1 MIVSPAPPSP
11 VASAPSTPSSSPGS
25 TPTARAIVG
34 LRKVLSG
41 TPGRLRV
48 AGAVSVAAC
57 LLFGLAAFGAVRNRS
72 NAIADVRS
80 HAAQLVRIQDIRSNA
95 TQADAAATNAFLVG
109 GLEPADERKSYN
121 DGIAGATADIAAA
134 SAGSTSD
141 AAVLAKTNQVLAKYV
156 GLMESARADNRQGFP
171 IGAAYLRQASN
182 LLRTEALPALAQAVA
197 VEQERITK
205 AYGNAA
211 RAENVLVASLVLT
224 VAVLLF
230 VQVWLS
236 FKMRRLLNENL
247 VVATAIVVVG
257 GVIGIGLMTL
267 AEHSATDVRS
277 GSLANTIA
285 LATAR
290 TDAFDAKSAE
300 SLTLINRGS
309 GQPFE
314 VQYQGV
320 INDASAALSGISG
333 RAPASAPIAALRT
346 YETAHRL
353 VRTRDDAGDWD
364 GAVRLATTADPRG
377 TKTTFAAFDSV
388 SRGSL
393 SGQASHGADGL
404 SSARR
409 PLGVTAV
416 LLLIAGI
423 AAAVLAW
430 RGVAAR
436 LREYR

>member
-1 MIVSPAPPSP
+1 MIVAPAPPSP
-11 VASAPSTPSSSPGS
+11 VAGPSSSGPAAGS
-25 TPTARAIVG
+25 TPAARAIAG
-34 LRKVLSG
+34 IRKMLSG

-48 AGAVSVAAC
+48 AGVVSVAAC
-57 LLFGLAAFGAVRNRS
+57 LLFGLVAFAAVRNRS
-72 NAIADVRS
+72 NAIADARG
-80 HAAQLVRIQDIRSNA
+80 HAAQLVLIQDIRSNA

-109 GLEPADERKSYN
+109 GLEPADERKAYD

-134 SAGSTSD
+134 SAGSASD
-141 AAVLAKTNQVLAKYV
+141 SAVLAKTNQVLAKYA
-156 GLMESARADNRQGFP
+156 GLMEAARANNRQGFP

-182 LLRTEALPALAQAVA
+182 LLRAEALPPLAQEVS
-197 VEQERITK
+197 VEQARITK
-205 AYGNAA
+205 AYSNAA
-211 RAENVLVASLVLT
+211 RAENALVAILVLA

-230 VQVWLS
+230 VQIWLS
-236 FKMRRLLNENL
+236 FKTRRLLNPNL
-247 VVATAIVVVG
+247 VAATAIVIVS

-267 AEHSATDVRS
+267 AQHSATDVRS

-314 VQYQGV
+314 AQYQVV
-320 INDASAALSGISG
+320 IGDANTALSAIAG
-333 RAPASAPIAALRT
+333 RAPVRTPIAALGN

-353 VRTRDDAGDWD
+353 IRTRDDAGDWD
-364 GAVRLATTADPRG
+364 GAVRLATTVDPRG

-388 SRGSL
+388 SRVSL
-393 SGQASHGADGL
+393 TGEASHVADGL
-404 SSARR
+404 KSARR
-409 PLGVTAV
+409 ALGVTAV
-416 LLLIAGI
+416 LLLIAGL
-423 AAAVLAW
+423 AAATLAW

>member
-1 MIVSPAPPSP
+1 M
-11 VASAPSTPSSSPGS
+11 
-25 TPTARAIVG
+25 
-34 LRKVLSG
+34 LSG
-41 TPGRLRV
+41 TPGRLRI

-57 LLFGLAAFGAVRNRS
+57 LMFGLFAFAAVNNRS
-72 NAIADVRS
+72 NAIADARS

-109 GLEPADERKSYN
+109 GLEPADERKSYD

-134 SAGSTSD
+134 SAGSASD
-141 AAVLAKTNQVLAKYV
+141 SAVLAKTNQVLAKYA
-156 GLMESARADNRQGFP
+156 GLMEAARANNRQGFP

-182 LLRTEALPALAQAVA
+182 LLRSEALPPLAQEVSI
-197 VEQERITK
+197 EQARITK
-205 AYGNAA
+205 AYSNSA
-211 RAENVLVASLVLT
+211 RAENALVAILVLA
-224 VAVLLF
+224 VVVLLS
-230 VQVWLS
+230 VQVWLALRT
-236 FKMRRLLNENL
+236 RRLLNTNL
-247 VVATAIVVVG
+247 VAATAIVIVG
-257 GVIGIGLMTL
+257 GIVGIGIMTL
-267 AEHSATDVRS
+267 AEHSATSVRS

-314 VQYQGV
+314 AQYQAV
-320 INDASAALSGISG
+320 IGDANTALSGIVD
-333 RAPASAPIAALRT
+333 RAPARSSIVALGT

-353 VRTRDDAGDWD
+353 IRTRDDAGDWD

-388 SRGSL
+388 SRVSL
-393 SGQASHGADGL
+393 TGEAAHVANGL
-404 SSARR
+404 KSARR
-409 PLGVTAV
+409 ALGITAV
-416 LLLIAGI
+416 LLLIAGLV
-423 AAAVLAW
+423 AAVLSW

>member
-1 MIVSPAPPSP
+1 MIVAPTPSAPVANPASSPA
-11 VASAPSTPSSSPGS
+11 STPA
-25 TPTARAIVG
+25 ARAIAG
-34 LRKVLSG
+34 LRKMLSG

-57 LLFGLAAFGAVRNRS
+57 LLFGLVGFGAVRNRS
-72 NAIADVRS
+72 NAIADARS

-109 GLEPADERKSYN
+109 GLEPADERKSYD

-141 AAVLAKTNQVLAKYV
+141 AAVLAKTNQVLAQYA
-156 GLMESARADNRQGFP
+156 GLMESARANNRQGFP

-197 VEQERITK
+197 VEQTRITK
-205 AYGNAA
+205 AYSNAA
-211 RAENVLVASLVLT
+211 RAENVLVAILVLA

-236 FKMRRLLNENL
+236 FKTRRLLNTNL
-247 VVATAIVVVG
+247 VAATAIVIVG

-314 VQYQGV
+314 VQYQSV
-320 INDASAALSGISG
+320 INDASTALSGISG
-333 RAPASAPIAALRT
+333 RAPATAPVAALRT
-346 YETAHRL
+346 YEKAHTL
-353 VRTRDDAGDWD
+353 VRS
-364 GAVRLATTADPRG
+364 ATTPAIGTAPFDSRPPPTRG

-388 SRGSL
+388 SRVSL
-393 SGQASHGADGL
+393 SGQASHVADGL
-404 SSARR
+404 NSARR

-416 LLLIAGI
+416 LLLIAGL

>member
-11 VASAPSTPSSSPGS
+11 VASPSSSGPAAGS
-25 TPTARAIVG
+25 TPAARAIAG
-34 LRKVLSG
+34 FRKMLAG
-41 TPGRLRV
+41 TPGRLRI
-48 AGAVSVAAC
+48 AAAVSVAAC
-57 LLFGLAAFGAVRNRS
+57 LLFGLVAFAAVRNRS
-72 NAIADVRS
+72 NAIADARN

-109 GLEPADERKSYN
+109 GLEPADERKSYD

-134 SAGSTSD
+134 SAGSAADS
-141 AAVLAKTNQVLAKYV
+141 AVLAKTNQVLAKYA
-156 GLMESARADNRQGFP
+156 GLMEAARANNRQGFP

-182 LLRTEALPALAQAVA
+182 LLRSDALPPLAQEVS
-197 VEQERITK
+197 VEQVRITK

-211 RAENVLVASLVLT
+211 RAENALVAILVLA
-224 VAVLLF
+224 VVVLLF

-236 FKMRRLLNENL
+236 FRTRRLLSPNL
-247 VVATAIVVVG
+247 VAATAIVIVG
-257 GVIGIGLMTL
+257 GVIGIGIMTL

-314 VQYQGV
+314 AQYQGL
-320 INDASAALSGISG
+320 IGDANTALSGIAD
-333 RAPASAPIAALRT
+333 RAPARSSITALGT

-353 VRTRDDAGDWD
+353 IRTRDDAGDWD

-388 SRGSL
+388 SRVSL
-393 SGQASHGADGL
+393 SDQASHVSDGL
-404 SSARR
+404 KSARR
-409 PLGVTAV
+409 ALGVTAV
-416 LLLIAGI
+416 LLLVAGL
-423 AAAVLAW
+423 AAAILSW

>member
-1 MIVSPAPPSP
+1 MIVTPAPP
-11 VASAPSTPSSSPGS
+11 APPATQSSTPGS
-25 TPTARAIVG
+25 TPAARAIAG
-34 LRKVLSG
+34 LRKMLSG

-48 AGAVSVAAC
+48 AGAASVAAC
-57 LLFGLAAFGAVRNRS
+57 LLFGLAGFGAVRNRS
-72 NAIADVRS
+72 NAIADAQRHS
-80 HAAQLVRIQDIRSNA
+80 AQLVRIQDIRSNA

-109 GLEPADERKSYN
+109 GLEPADERKSYD
-121 DGIAGATADIAAA
+121 DGIAGATADIAAT

-141 AAVLAKTNQVLAKYV
+141 AAVLVKTNQVLAKYA
-156 GLMESARADNRQGFP
+156 GLMESARANNRQGFP

-182 LLRTEALPALAQAVA
+182 LLRTEALPPLAQAVG
-197 VEQERITK
+197 VEQARITK
-205 AYGNAA
+205 AYSNAA
-211 RAENVLVASLVLT
+211 RSENALVAILVLG

-230 VQVWLS
+230 IQLWLS
-236 FKMRRLLNENL
+236 FKTRRLLNTNL
-247 VVATAIVVVG
+247 VAATAIVIVG

-290 TDAFDAKSAE
+290 TDAFNAKSAE

-314 VQYQGV
+314 VQYRSV
-320 INDASAALSGISG
+320 IKDASTALSSISD
-333 RAPASAPIAALRT
+333 RAPAATPIAALRT

-377 TKTTFAAFDSV
+377 TKTTFAAFDLV
-388 SRGSL
+388 SRVSL
-393 SGQASHGADGL
+393 SGQASHVADGL
-404 SSARR
+404 NSARR

-416 LLLIAGI
+416 LLLIAGL

-430 RGVAAR
+430 RGVATR
-436 LREYR
+436 LREYQ

>member
-1 MIVSPAPPSP
+1 M
-11 VASAPSTPSSSPGS
+11 
-25 TPTARAIVG
+25 
-34 LRKVLSG
+34 LSG
-41 TPGRLRV
+41 TPGRLRI

-57 LLFGLAAFGAVRNRS
+57 LLFGLVAFAAVSNRS
-72 NAIADVRS
+72 NAIADARS

-109 GLEPADERKSYN
+109 GLEPADERKSYD

-134 SAGSTSD
+134 AAGSASD
-141 AAVLAKTNQVLAKYV
+141 SAVLAKTNQVLANYA
-156 GLMESARADNRQGFP
+156 GLMEAARANNRQGFP

-182 LLRTEALPALAQAVA
+182 LLRSEALPPLAQEVSI
-197 VEQERITK
+197 EQARITK
-205 AYGNAA
+205 AYSNAA
-211 RAENVLVASLVLT
+211 RAENALVAILVLA
-224 VAVLLF
+224 VVVLLL
-230 VQVWLS
+230 VQVWLA
-236 FKMRRLLNENL
+236 FKTRRLLNTNL
-247 VVATAIVVVG
+247 VAATAIVIVG
-257 GVIGIGLMTL
+257 GIVGIGIMTL
-267 AEHSATDVRS
+267 AEHSATGVRS

-314 VQYQGV
+314 AQYQVV
-320 INDASAALSGISG
+320 IGDADTALSGVAD
-333 RAPASAPIAALRT
+333 RAPARSSIATLAT

-353 VRTRDDAGDWD
+353 IRTRDDAGDWD

-388 SRGSL
+388 SRVSL
-393 SGQASHGADGL
+393 SGEAAHVAKSL
-404 SSARR
+404 KSARR
-409 PLGVTAV
+409 ALGVTSV
-416 LLLIAGI
+416 LLLLAGL
-423 AAAVLAW
+423 AAAALSG